1 MSDQYIFEQPIFEED
16 IQYQREINNK
26 SNKNKEENNIGLD
39 LTDAKITTMTPITYQ
54 LNENQSFYAQPN
66 QIYANKINFQKE
78 ERSKIS
84 QYQMNET
91 NKENENYLQN
101 SIPQESKFYQLIPQ
115 KLQNNNINQQKD
127 KNIRKTEFLY
137 SKRQPPQSSRNPY
150 LKSQSFQQPIMQLN
164 NEEKNIHPQIEENIM
179 EKKYIQ
185 QNNNLEPDKLLI
197 EEDFQPD
204 IPLVNSILS
213 MSQIPYELKEN
224 ENSEISQ
231 NIEQIQQKQIK
242 SKVKQTSYA
251 IPKRNPNL
259 NIRQY
264 EYSDN
269 DSHFV
274 TTADPGSRTVVL
286 NKNINSKQLIKK
298 ENTNTINKFE
308 KESSFISKK
317 FSEENFNSTQNERNY
332 EDKLFSKK
340 NDYKKE
346 IESSYLMENIDM
358 EEIKNIKN
366 VKVKKIKN
374 TNFNNFGPEENNF
387 FIEDNSDNDELE
399 KENPIEEK
407 IPDESNMDTNINN
420 NFNFQQE
427 KNKQNGENEIID
439 IDDNLD
445 DLPTINDILKGN
457 FEILPPPKKKKYQ

>member
-1 MSDQYIFEQPIFEED
+1 
-16 IQYQREINNK
+16 
-26 SNKNKEENNIGLD
+26 
-39 LTDAKITTMTPITYQ
+39 MTPITYQ

-78 ERSKIS
+78 EPKIS

-101 SIPQESKFYQLIPQ
+101 SIPQETKFYQLIPQ

-387 FIEDNSDNDELE
+387 FIEDNSDNEELE

>member
-1 MSDQYIFEQPIFEED
+1 
-16 IQYQREINNK
+16 
-26 SNKNKEENNIGLD
+26 
-39 LTDAKITTMTPITYQ
+39 MTPITYQ

-101 SIPQESKFYQLIPQ
+101 SIPQETKFYQLIPQ

-387 FIEDNSDNDELE
+387 FIEDNSDNEELE

>member
-26 SNKNKEENNIGLD
+26 SNKNKEENNIELD

-101 SIPQESKFYQLIPQ
+101 SIPQETKFYQLIPQ

-224 ENSEISQ
+224 ANSEISQ

-366 VKVKKIKN
+366 VKVKKIQN

>member
-1 MSDQYIFEQPIFEED
+1 
-16 IQYQREINNK
+16 
-26 SNKNKEENNIGLD
+26 
-39 LTDAKITTMTPITYQ
+39 MTPITYQ

-101 SIPQESKFYQLIPQ
+101 SIPQETKFYQLIPQ

-387 FIEDNSDNDELE
+387 FIEDNSDNEELE

-457 FEILPPPKKKKYQ
+457 FDILPPPKKKKYQ

>member
-1 MSDQYIFEQPIFEED
+1 MSEQYIFEQPIFEED

-26 SNKNKEENNIGLD
+26 SNKNKEENNIELD

-101 SIPQESKFYQLIPQ
+101 SIPQETKFYQLIPQ

-366 VKVKKIKN
+366 VKVKKIQN